1 MPDKPGQKPVAE
13 DVIALIRKLLLFIFQ
28 VNMLQPPNY
37 FLNIL
42 IYAQRV
48 ELLSSWLEQPPIVV
62 NSSNYRNM

>member
-28 VNMLQPPNY
+28 VNMLQPSNY

-42 IYAQRV
+42 NYVQRV

-62 NSSNYRNM
+62 NSSNYRNT